1 MRAAVLAPRA
11 RVVDR
16 PAQRWGH
23 RSPSIVQKAPFAP
36 TSPLKLRAVSASNS
50 SSDAPERPVQGLRR
64 PLDDKYIISLV
75 LQEKK
80 SLAVA
85 TICLLLCVGS
95 NLASPVLSG
104 MLFETLVRQ
113 APFSSYRSLLV
124 GMMGLYVLE
133 PLLSRVYVIH
143 LCSIG
148 EKVQATL
155 RREAFR
161 VLLMQRI
168 IFFDQHRP
176 SELTN
181 MLSKDLEALRSF
193 VFNNSSRDRGFR
205 ALLEATGSVCVL
217 FVLSW
222 RLGPILAGVIIAT
235 ACIAWLYR
243 RQSKKI
249 ERASAEAQQRMA
261 IAVDETVSQIR
272 TVRVFA
278 GESLERERFGGYVA
292 DSYEAGMGFAR
303 AKALLESLNR
313 GAIHLSLLALYALG
327 GYLVNSGL
335 MPIGTL
341 LSAIGFTFSLVF
353 ATQGLLQTWTD
364 MWQTRS
370 SVRRVQ
376 DLFDEIAVDPS
387 MAQALP
393 PGDWWNVANGGK
405 TSSYDLLEGEEELDA
420 VDAAEH
426 KDLVLENVC
435 FSYPARPDVQ
445 VLNNLS
451 LTIPR
456 GKVTALVGRS
466 GAGKSTVAALLER
479 LYAPSS
485 GRVLLG
491 DVKVNQYT
499 RKQWVRAVTAVTQE
513 PVLFNGTI
521 FDNIAYGVQGA
532 SREDVEEAARA
543 AYAHDFVMR
552 LPEGYETS
560 VGEQGSL
567 LSGGQRQRIALARA
581 LLKDSP
587 VLILDEATS
596 ALDSESESL
605 VQKAIDTLL
614 EGRTVL
620 VIAHRLSTVQ
630 AADQIVV
637 VDNGEIIEKGSH
649 AELVAGAGL
658 YSKLVSSQSLNLSQT

>member
-1 MRAAVLAPRA
+1 M
-11 RVVDR
+11 
-16 PAQRWGH
+16 
-23 RSPSIVQKAPFAP
+23 S
-36 TSPLKLRAVSASNS
+36 
-50 SSDAPERPVQGLRR
+50 GL
-64 PLDDKYIISLV
+64 
-75 LQEKK
+75 
-80 SLAVA
+80 
-85 TICLLLCVGS
+85 
-95 NLASPVLSG
+95 
-104 MLFETLVRQ
+104 LFETLVNR
-113 APFSSYRSLLV
+113 APFSSYRTLLA
-124 GMMGLYVLE
+124 GMMALYVLE
-133 PLLSRVYVIH
+133 PLLSRVYIIH

-181 MLSKDLEALRSF
+181 LLSKDLESLRSF
-193 VFNNSSRDRGFR
+193 VFNNSSRDRGLR
-205 ALLEATGSVCVL
+205 ALLEAVGSVCVL
-217 FVLSW
+217 FALSR
-222 RLGPILAGVIIAT
+222 RLGPILVGVIIAT

-249 ERASAEAQQRMA
+249 EKASADAQQRMA

-278 GESLERERFGGYVA
+278 GESLERERFGGYVM
-292 DSYEAGMGFAR
+292 DSFEAGMGFAR

-313 GAIHLSLLALYALG
+313 GAIHISLLALYGTSLCSSFNMHSTFCCVSRYVGRYHCCLFLIRSPAHSLAHVPALG
-327 GYLVNSGL
+327 GYLVNTGL
-335 MPIGTL
+335 MPVGTL

-364 MWQTRS
+364 MRQTRS

-376 DLFDEIAVDPS
+376 DLFDEITVDPS

-393 PGDWWNVANGGK
+393 PGAWWEVANGGK
-405 TSSYDLLEGEEELDA
+405 ASSYNILEGEDELDA
-420 VDAAEH
+420 VEAAEKH
-426 KDLVLENVC
+426 DLVLENVC

-445 VLNNLS
+445 VLNSMS

-479 LYAPSS
+479 LYAPGS
-485 GRVLLG
+485 GKVLLG
-491 DVKVNQYT
+491 DVKVNRYT

-521 FDNIAYGVQGA
+521 YDNIAYGVQHA
-532 SREDVEEAARA
+532 SQEEVEQASRA

-552 LPEGYETS
+552 LPDGYETN

-605 VQKAIDTLL
+605 VQKAIDTLVK
-614 EGRTVL
+614 GRTVL

-630 AADQIVV
+630 AADNIIV
-637 VDNGEIIEKGSH
+637 VDNGEIIEQGPH
-649 AELVAGAGL
+649 AELVSSGGL
-658 YSKLVSSQSLNLSQT
+658 YSKLVSSQSLKLSQS

>member
-1 MRAAVLAPRA
+1 M
-11 RVVDR
+11 
-16 PAQRWGH
+16 
-23 RSPSIVQKAPFAP
+23 
-36 TSPLKLRAVSASNS
+36 
-50 SSDAPERPVQGLRR
+50 
-64 PLDDKYIISLV
+64 SLV

-364 MWQTRS
+364 MRQTRS

>member
-1 MRAAVLAPRA
+1 M
-11 RVVDR
+11 
-16 PAQRWGH
+16 
-23 RSPSIVQKAPFAP
+23 
-36 TSPLKLRAVSASNS
+36 
-50 SSDAPERPVQGLRR
+50 
-64 PLDDKYIISLV
+64 
-75 LQEKK
+75 
-80 SLAVA
+80 
-85 TICLLLCVGS
+85 
-95 NLASPVLSG
+95 
-104 MLFETLVRQ
+104 
-113 APFSSYRSLLV
+113 
-124 GMMGLYVLE
+124 
-133 PLLSRVYVIH
+133 
-143 LCSIG
+143 
-148 EKVQATL
+148 
-155 RREAFR
+155 
-161 VLLMQRI
+161 
-168 IFFDQHRP
+168 
-176 SELTN
+176 
-181 MLSKDLEALRSF
+181 
-193 VFNNSSRDRGFR
+193 
-205 ALLEATGSVCVL
+205 CVL

-364 MWQTRS
+364 MRQTRS

>member
-1 MRAAVLAPRA
+1 M
-11 RVVDR
+11 
-16 PAQRWGH
+16 
-23 RSPSIVQKAPFAP
+23 
-36 TSPLKLRAVSASNS
+36 
-50 SSDAPERPVQGLRR
+50 
-64 PLDDKYIISLV
+64 SLV

-133 PLLSRVYVIH
+133 PLLSRVYVIY

-364 MWQTRS
+364 MRQTRS

-376 DLFDEIAVDPS
+376 DLFDEISVDPS

-605 VQKAIDTLL
+605 VQKAIDKLL